1 MLVKE
6 NENITIAMFY
16 DNMDSVILQLR
27 TIQQKL
33 CKERYFGMFARNALE
48 FEKQTEKPAF
58 MEKRKFN
65 LI

>member
-6 NENITIAMFY
+6 NENITIALFY
-16 DNMDSVILQLR
+16 DNMDSIILQLR
-27 TIQQKL
+27 TIQRTL
-33 CKERYFGMFARNALE
+33 CKQRYFGRIAWYVLE

-58 MEKRKFN
+58 MSRRKFN

>member
-1 MLVKE
+1 
-6 NENITIAMFY
+6 MFY

>member
-6 NENITIAMFY
+6 NEKITKALFY

-33 CKERYFGMFARNALE
+33 WKQRYFRRIALE

-58 MEKRKFN
+58 MEKRKFD

>member
-6 NENITIAMFY
+6 NENITIASFY

-33 CKERYFGMFARNALE
+33 WKQQYFRRIVWNALE

-58 MEKRKFN
+58 IYGKEEV
-65 LI
+65 